1 MTRSAF
7 FLAAFLLFGSPQHDA
22 RTVAS
27 ALESRYQHSR
37 TLKAVFFQSYSDGKG
52 SLSAESGTVYF
63 SRPGRMRWEY
73 ESPEPKLFLVDGTN
87 VWFYVPSD
95 RTASRAK
102 LMKVPTGAPLSRFSP
117 ARPIWPSCAAAWKLP
132 IPPPYATSQART
144 RGDAVL
150 RCIPRESPE
159 SQTIHDVLF
168 VIDPNGFL
176 TRIVVR
182 EAGDATTEYPFRQLA
197 GRTFPIPEAKF
208 HFEPP
213 PGVAVV
219 NEESLAGTIR

>member
-22 RTVAS
+22 RTIAS
-27 ALESRYQHSR
+27 ALESRYQHAR

-73 ESPEPKLFLVDGTN
+73 ESPEPKLFLVDGAN

-95 RTASRAK
+95 HTATRAK
-102 LMKVPTGAPLSRFSP
+102 LNESSDWRTPLALLAGKADLAKLCSKHASR
-117 ARPIWPSCAAAWKLP
+117 RPSRL
-132 IPPPYATSQART
+132 ATSQRRRPATPFCAASPRKPCQARPSATFSLRSIRKDFSLASWSARPAT
-144 RGDAVL
+144 RPPNFA
-150 RCIPRESPE
+150 SP
-159 SQTIHDVLF
+159 T
-168 VIDPNGFL
+168 GRKTFL
-176 TRIVVR
+176 
-182 EAGDATTEYPFRQLA
+182 
-197 GRTFPIPEAKF
+197 IPEVKF

-219 NEESLAGTIR
+219 NEEALAGTIR